1 MTRILAN
8 YKNLAMTSD
17 NLALVAHF
25 LDRRT
30 YLHNSIPF
38 GKCVPFLYYHA
49 QPQAMIGSR
58 LFAACC
64 LLLLTAAYPLFLCLL
79 LAFLRTP
86 RMFEYLSEI
95 LDSLTRSTQNHHIS
109 SPEMQ
114 CDVAYL

>member
-38 GKCVPFLYYHA
+38 GKCVSLYYHA
-49 QPQAMIGSR
+49 QPQAMIGKDFS
-58 LFAACC
+58 
-64 LLLLTAAYPLFLCLL
+64 
-79 LAFLRTP
+79 
-86 RMFEYLSEI
+86 LSK
-95 LDSLTRSTQNHHIS
+95 
-109 SPEMQ
+109 
-114 CDVAYL
+114 

>member
-38 GKCVPFLYYHA
+38 GYAHT
-49 QPQAMIGSR
+49 
-58 LFAACC
+58 LFYVARPAAGDRFPNC
-64 LLLLTAAYPLFLCLL
+64 FL
-79 LAFLRTP
+79 LAVALRSV
-86 RMFEYLSEI
+86 L
-95 LDSLTRSTQNHHIS
+95 STQNAHTRFMSCANNI
-109 SPEMQ
+109 
-114 CDVAYL
+114 AT